1 MNRTPVYPRGVA
13 HLLGADGVSLTIG
26 TRTLFDD
33 VSLGL
38 DDGDRVGVV
47 GPNGAGKSTL
57 LRLLA
62 GTALPDGGRVTRV
75 GGSRLGM
82 LDQRDDAAPG
92 ATVLDLVH
100 GDDATHTWASDA
112 RIREVHT
119 GLLADL
125 DLDQPATTL
134 SGGQRRRVA
143 LAALLVQDPD
153 VLLLDEPSNHL
164 DVEGVAWLAEHL
176 QQRYGAARGASRG
189 QGALVV
195 VTHDRW
201 FLDAVCTRMWEVR
214 GDGSGA
220 VDGYEGGYAAYILAR
235 AERGRQAAAA
245 AEKRDNLLRK
255 ELAWLRRG
263 APARTSKPKFRLD
276 AAAALIADEPA
287 PRDTVQLAQVATRR
301 LGKDV
306 LDIEDVTVTVPDRT
320 LLDHV
325 TWRLGPGD
333 RFGVVG
339 VNGAGKTTLLSLLAG
354 RREPDGG
361 RVRRGK
367 TVHVAELTQDVGEL
381 DDVGHLTAVQVVDR
395 EKRTVVVGG
404 KELTAGQLT
413 ERLGFTRER
422 AHTPVR
428 DLSGGER
435 RRLQLLRL
443 LVSEPNVLL
452 LDEPTNDLDTDT
464 LAAVE
469 DLLDGWPGTL
479 VVVSHD
485 RYLLERVCDRQ
496 WALLGDGT
504 LRDLPGGVEQYLEL
518 RRGATSGRAGSG
530 LLSASPGRSSSRGD
544 HPRPRPSGAPDRPS
558 QPRDDD
564 LPADASG
571 VGSGSRSAGGPADAP
586 AGKRAEPSAAE
597 VRAARKTI
605 ARVERRL
612 DRIAE
617 EEKTLHER
625 IAADPTAYEAVTQL
639 DARLQELA
647 AEREQ
652 LELEWLDAAETTG

>member
-1 MNRTPVYPRGVA
+1 MA
-13 HLLGADGVSLTIG
+13 HLLGADGISLTIG
-26 TRTLFDD
+26 TRTLLDG

-38 DDGDRVGVV
+38 DDGDRIGVV

-62 GTALPDGGRVTRV
+62 GTATPDGGRVTRV

-82 LDQRDDAAPG
+82 LDQRDDARPG

-100 GDDATHTWASDA
+100 GDDATHEWASDS
-112 RIREVHT
+112 RIRAVHA

-125 DLDQPATTL
+125 DLDQPVSTL
-134 SGGQRRRVA
+134 SGGQRRRAA
-143 LAALLVQDPD
+143 LAALLVTDPD
-153 VLLLDEPSNHL
+153 VLLLDEPTNHL

-176 QQRYGAARGASRG
+176 RDRYGRPGAT
-189 QGALVV
+189 GALVV

-201 FLDAVCTRMWEVR
+201 FLDAVCSRMWEVR
-214 GDGSGA
+214 GDGTGA

-235 AERGRQAAAA
+235 AERSRQAAAA
-245 AEKRDNLLRK
+245 AEKRNNLLRK
-255 ELAWLRRG
+255 ELAWLKRG

-276 AAAALIADEPA
+276 AAAALIDDEPP
-287 PRDTVQLAQVATRR
+287 PRDTLELTQMATKR

-306 LDIEDVTVTVPDRT
+306 LDLEDVTVTVPQPDGGERT
-320 LLDHV
+320 LLDDV

-333 RFGVVG
+333 RYGLVG
-339 VNGAGKTTLLSLLAG
+339 VNGAGKTTVLALLAG

-361 RVRRGK
+361 HVRRGR
-367 TVHVAELTQDVGEL
+367 TVEVAELTQEVTEL
-381 DDVGHLTAVQVVDR
+381 DEVGDRTAVQVVDA
-395 EKRTVVVGG
+395 EKRTVVVDG
-404 KELTAGQLT
+404 KEMTAGQLT

-479 VVVSHD
+479 IVVSHD

-504 LRDLPGGVEQYLEL
+504 LRDLPGGVEQYLSL
-518 RRGATSGRAGSG
+518 RRAAAGPGPEGSPTPASAGS
-530 LLSASPGRSSSRGD
+530 AA
-544 HPRPRPSGAPDRPS
+544 PSGD
-558 QPRDDD
+558 
-564 LPADASG
+564 G
-571 VGSGSRSAGGPADAP
+571 
-586 AGKRAEPSAAE
+586 AGKVSAAE
-597 VRAARKTI
+597 QRQAKKAVQ
-605 ARVERRL
+605 RL
-612 DRIAE
+612 EKRLTRLAE
-617 EEKTLHER
+617 EEARLHDQM
-625 IAADPTAYEAVTQL
+625 AADPTDFEATAKL
-639 DARLQELA
+639 DARLRALLAEKDEVEMEWLEAAELA
-647 AEREQ
+647 E
-652 LELEWLDAAETTG
+652 